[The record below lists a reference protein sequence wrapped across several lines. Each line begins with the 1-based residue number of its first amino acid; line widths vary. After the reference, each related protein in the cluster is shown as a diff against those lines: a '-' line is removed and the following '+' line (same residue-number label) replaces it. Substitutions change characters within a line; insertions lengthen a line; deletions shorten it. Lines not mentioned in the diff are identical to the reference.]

1 MCDSK
6 GRWLSFMFGGL
17 AGTLLNNQS
26 YKKAKAKDTAAI
38 NAANQAAA
46 NQVEQ
51 NKLANSIQTTE
62 EATTATDAIKK
73 LTPQKVPL
81 NTSNTGATVGSQTS
95 VGLNLGGY

>member
-6 GRWLSFMFGGL
+6 GKWLSFLHGGL
-17 AGTLLNNQS
+17 FGYMLNNQS
-26 YKKAKAKDTAAI
+26 YKKAKKQDTAAI

-51 NKLANSIQTTE
+51 NKLANSTQTTE
-62 EATTATDAIKK
+62 NTTSNTTDTKK
-73 LTPQKVPL
+73 ITTQRVPL
-81 NTSNTGATVGSQTS
+81 NTSSTGATLGSQTS

>member
-6 GRWLSFMFGGL
+6 GKWLNLFHPDPFYWF
-17 AGTLLNNQS
+17 LNNRS
-26 YKKAKAKDTAAI
+26 YNKAKKETDAQI

-51 NKLANSIQTTE
+51 NRLANSVQTTE
-62 EATTATDAIKK
+62 NTPTTENATKK
-73 LTPQKVPL
+73 ITTQRVPL
-81 NTSNTGATVGSQTS
+81 NTSLTGASTGSQTS

>member
-6 GRWLSFMFGGL
+6 GRWMGL
-17 AGTLLNNQS
+17 LTHGILGYAISDLG
-26 YKKAKAKDTAAI
+26 YKKAKKKDAATI

-51 NKLANSIQTTE
+51 NKLANSVQTTE
-62 EATTATDAIKK
+62 NTPTTENAAKK
-73 LTPQKVPL
+73 ITTQRVPL
-81 NTSNTGATVGSQTS
+81 NTSLTGASTGSQTS